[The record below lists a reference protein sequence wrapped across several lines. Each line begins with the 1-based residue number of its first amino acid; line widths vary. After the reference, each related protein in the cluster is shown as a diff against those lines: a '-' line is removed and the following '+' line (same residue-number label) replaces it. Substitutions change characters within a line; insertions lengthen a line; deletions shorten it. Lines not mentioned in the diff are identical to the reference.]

1 MRLTLFAGNM
11 AYRVELTDRAVRDL
25 AVLYEDKH
33 VEESKAAARWFN
45 GLEQAVDTLGDLPRR
60 CTAAPESKEAG
71 RKLRHLL
78 YGKRPHVY
86 RVIFEIDEPHKVVNV
101 LTIRHG
107 AMETAT
113 PEELR

>member
-11 AYRVELTDRAVRDL
+11 TYRVELTDRAVRYL

-60 CTAAPESKEAG
+60 CTPAPESEKAGKEAAAPALWQETA
-71 RKLRHLL
+71 RLPRHL
-78 YGKRPHVY
+78 R
-86 RVIFEIDEPHKVVNV
+86 D
-101 LTIRHG
+101 
-107 AMETAT
+107 
-113 PEELR
+113 

>member
-11 AYRVELTDRAVRDL
+11 AYRVEFTDRAVRDL

-33 VEESKAAARWFN
+33 VEESKAAARWLN

-60 CTAAPESKEAG
+60 CPSAPESKKGG

-78 YGKRPHVY
+78 YGKKPHVY
-86 RVIFEIDEPHKVVNV
+86 RVIFEIDEPHKVVHV